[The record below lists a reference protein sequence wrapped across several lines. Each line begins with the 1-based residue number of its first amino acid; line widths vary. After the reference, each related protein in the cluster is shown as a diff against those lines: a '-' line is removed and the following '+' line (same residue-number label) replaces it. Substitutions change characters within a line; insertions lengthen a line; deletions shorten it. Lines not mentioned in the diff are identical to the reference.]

1 MAMGL
6 RPMKST
12 IEANNGD
19 ELEAN
24 EINNQSQ
31 RRQWA

>member
-12 IEANNGD
+12 IKANDGD
-19 ELEAN
+19 GLEAN
-24 EINNQSQ
+24 EIDNQG
-31 RRQWA
+31 